1 MGVEPPDVLVEVLHE
16 TSRGH
21 EAAFALLRD
30 LAAGQRKP
38 PLPGDHVFRRE
49 GEYWTIRYEGDV
61 VRLRHAKGLLYVAGL
76 LREPG
81 RGVHVT
87 ELAGSGAGDA
97 ASLERARLAVTKA
110 IKIALARLDAAHPGL
125 GRHLR
130 ATVRR
135 GYYCTYL
142 PDPRTPIAWSE

>member
-1 MGVEPPDVLVEVLHE
+1 MGVEPPDVLVAVLHE
-16 TSRGH
+16 TRRGH
-21 EAAFALLRD
+21 ETAFALLRD
-30 LAAGQRKP
+30 LAEAQRKYP
-38 PLPGDHVFRRE
+38 PSDEHVFRRE
-49 GEYWTIRYEGDV
+49 GEYWTIRYEGETV
-61 VRLRHAKGLLYVAGL
+61 LLRHAKGLLYVAQL

-87 ELAGSGAGDA
+87 ELAGHGDGDA

-110 IKIALARLDAAHPGL
+110 IKIVLARIDVAHPGL

-142 PDPRTPIAWSE
+142 PDPRTPIAWTE